1 MSAAADVPLK
11 KKRRLKPASEAYLL
25 KYLPPVAIY
34 MELDCA
40 KESFYKWT
48 ATVTSVETTAD
59 NWVWCQEEVLETAYL
74 KL

>member
-1 MSAAADVPLK
+1 MSAAAVDPLK
-11 KKRRLKPASEAYLL
+11 KKKRLKPASEAYPL

-40 KESFYKWT
+40 IQSFYKWT
-48 ATVTSVETTAD
+48 MTLTSVETTVD
-59 NWVWCQEEVLETAYL
+59 SWVWCQEEVLETACL